1 MYLNVS
7 EMVGKTVVGIDNLR
21 NELRFHMEDG
31 SYYRMYHFRD
41 CCEYVSIEDI
51 AGDLD
56 DLVGSPLVRAEER
69 TSKDFDT
76 GSNTLAAL
84 AAPRDD
90 SYLWTFYEFATVKG
104 SVTVRWYGESNGY
117 YSVSVDL
124 EHVVNDGFSDGG
136 KF

>member
-31 SYYRMYHFRD
+31 SYYRMYHFQD
-41 CCEYVSIEDI
+41 CCEDVSIEDI
-51 AGDLD
+51 AGDLE

-76 GSNTLAAL
+76 N
-84 AAPRDD
+84 PDIRRDYT
-90 SYLWTFYEFATVKG
+90 YLWTFYEFATVKG

-124 EHVVNDGFSDGG
+124 EHVDGRMNISDSG

>member
-1 MYLNVS
+1 MYVRLNVS
-7 EMVGKTVVGIDNLR
+7 EMVGKTVVGIDNLG

-41 CCEYVSIEDI
+41 CCESVYIEDI
-51 AGDLD
+51 AGDLE

-76 GSNTLAAL
+76 N
-84 AAPRDD
+84 PDVHRDYA
-90 SYLWTFYEFATVKG
+90 YLWTFYEFATVKG

-117 YSVSVDL
+117 YSVSVNL
-124 EHVVNDGFSDGG
+124 EHVDGRMNISDSG

>member
-7 EMVGKTVVGIDNLR
+7 EMVGKTVVRIDNLG
-21 NELRFHMEDG
+21 NELLFHMKDG
-31 SYYRMYHFRD
+31 SYYRMYHFQD
-41 CCEYVSIEDI
+41 CCEDVSIEDI

-76 GSNTLAAL
+76 GSD
-84 AAPRDD
+84 RDD

-117 YSVSVDL
+117 YSVSVNREVLRMKWLDK
-124 EHVVNDGFSDGG
+124 V
-136 KF
+136 